1 VPVIVTLKLVAV
13 VHPAVK
19 VAVLGVGRVT
29 EDGETVAVQPD
40 GIVEVTARVMP
51 PVKPLSAFAVIV
63 EVLVFGG
70 V

>member
-1 VPVIVTLKLVAV
+1 
-13 VHPAVK
+13 VHPAVRI
-19 VAVLGVGRVT
+19 AVLGVGRVT
-29 EDGETVAVQPD
+29 DAGEIVAVHPA
-40 GIVEVTARVMP
+40 GIVEVMTRPMG